1 MLETK
6 KKPACFFNRCSIQ
19 DIQAEPNSRRL
30 HTIVEGFM
38 LAEALSDSPGY
49 SKIQE
54 RAIEE
59 SGLDTVPVTAILR
72 LKRIFAEYRNRKK

>member
-1 MLETK
+1 
-6 KKPACFFNRCSIQ
+6 
-19 DIQAEPNSRRL
+19 
-30 HTIVEGFM
+30 M

-72 LKRIFAEYRNRKK
+72 LKRIFAEYRNRRK